1 MVRVP
6 ESVPEYYQSV
16 YLNAT
21 VVLAS
26 PPTSGQVHC
35 SSLASCSLLMHFSLY
50 CFTLFIITAAQ
61 FSIFTQVFSCSTLG
75 VWQLVFRQV
84 AHGDGDES
92 NAGNFSTPTHYYL
105 RREPLHRCIFHL
117 DLDAKKKVCLWCLW
131 CSTRV
136 WNNIALWETHDA
148 LHFFQLVVQFRL
160 PWLDDVA
167 NVTLLLLCL
176 PFIADL

>member
-1 MVRVP
+1 MKGTMCKPMPIVSRSSKFTRTSQLLPSYLVVVRVP

-16 YLNAT
+16 YQNAT

-75 VWQLVFRQV
+75 VWQLVFHQV

-117 DLDAKKKVCLWCLW
+117 DLDAKKKVCL
-131 CSTRV
+131 
-136 WNNIALWETHDA
+136 
-148 LHFFQLVVQFRL
+148 
-160 PWLDDVA
+160 
-167 NVTLLLLCL
+167 
-176 PFIADL
+176 